1 MAVQWVTDPHS
12 KKICFDYRLRI
23 LMKQYNAAIIGL
35 GIMGRRMISNFAKHP
50 SFNIASVWD
59 PSGKSIEKTKADF
72 PDIHFSE
79 TPEALMKEVQ
89 PDLLYIACPPEFHK
103 QYALQAIYA
112 KIPLYIEKPLGV
124 DIAESESLVELL
136 ERKNHINAVNFV
148 QASSEAIEKVQLLL
162 NNNELGNIKGVDIIL
177 QYQQWP
183 RVWQVEADW
192 LRFKASGGYIREV
205 LSHFIFVVERLFGT
219 AKVNFSQPAYPD
231 DPKLCETHLQAKLEC
246 GAISINIFGSS
257 GGHGPDRQEITIW
270 GTNKSVRIS
279 DFYFLEISED
289 DKWSRLVQHKV
300 DPRSETLQRQLDNI
314 IKLLEGHSQPLA
326 DARTALSVQKIIER
340 LLII

>member
-1 MAVQWVTDPHS
+1 
-12 KKICFDYRLRI
+12 
-23 LMKQYNAAIIGL
+23 MKQYNAAIIGL

-103 QYALQAIYA
+103 QYALEAIYA

-231 DPKLCETHLQAKLEC
+231 DPKLCETHLQAKLKC

>member
-1 MAVQWVTDPHS
+1 
-12 KKICFDYRLRI
+12 
-23 LMKQYNAAIIGL
+23 MKQYNVAIIGL

-205 LSHFIFVVERLFGT
+205 LSHFIFVIERLFGT

-340 LLII
+340 LLIL

>member
-1 MAVQWVTDPHS
+1 
-12 KKICFDYRLRI
+12 
-23 LMKQYNAAIIGL
+23 MKQYNAAIIGL

>member
-1 MAVQWVTDPHS
+1 
-12 KKICFDYRLRI
+12 
-23 LMKQYNAAIIGL
+23 MKQYNAAIIGL

-205 LSHFIFVVERLFGT
+205 LSHFIFVVERLFGK

-279 DFYFLEISED
+279 DFYFLEISEN
-289 DKWSRLVQHKV
+289 DKWSRLVQHNV